1 MRGRTR
7 TKTFL
12 AFALGAAFLTVPSMA
27 EGQRGTQQGRLR
39 SLGPSVDLLE
49 SALQTGDEI
58 GLTPEQR
65 ARLEELQTE
74 FLERAASA
82 RELVDAQRAQL
93 REEMERLRSEREEA
107 VAELRAMLT
116 EEQVRQLQSV
126 AREQRLPP
134 DATERDSGV
143 NRDDRASGAAMVPF
157 ARALSVEGRQGA
169 SLVGGR
175 GPSRGGDFAAELR

>member
-74 FLERAASA
+74 FLERPASA

-126 AREQRLPP
+126 AREQRLGPRRYR
-134 DATERDSGV
+134 ARFRSQSRRQSFRSGDGTF
-143 NRDDRASGAAMVPF
+143 RPRSFRRGPAGRFSGWGPRSF
-157 ARALSVEGRQGA
+157 P
-169 SLVGGR
+169 GR
-175 GPSRGGDFAAELR
+175 GFRR